1 MKLES
6 KVSEIE
12 MVRQDGEKKYQE
24 QLQRNAE
31 TTKESDEG
39 LKEMRS
45 QL

>member
-12 MVRQDGEKKYQE
+12 MVRQDGEKKHLE

-31 TTKESDEG
+31 TTKKSDEG